1 MQQRTSFLYATS
13 ASAWIAS
20 IKDAMMNDSQRKRMI
35 EAELFQTWRTSERQ
49 RLLKELWRLA
59 DLEILRQQQNQNG
72 NRQ

>member
-1 MQQRTSFLYATS
+1 
-13 ASAWIAS
+13 
-20 IKDAMMNDSQRKRMI
+20 MMNDSQRKRMI